1 MRKLPWYGWLG
12 LLTIVGSQ
20 AGVFARVDPFYHW
33 HTPIAWTGFILAAD
47 AFVWKRRGSSWIRNS
62 PAELLFAASVSV
74 PVWVD
79 LRDVQA
85 VSDSQLVLPRAA
97 RPAAGPLPGL
107 CVGVCDDP
115 ARDLRS
121 CRSRRVRARSARAT
135 GPARSSCTGAARR
148 AWVGERCGRR
158 DHGDGADRSSTRT
171 YLAAPVWLGF
181 ILLIDPLNAR
191 AGNESIIGDWA
202 RGHSDRL
209 VNLLAAGLIC
219 GVLWEFWN
227 YWSGTKWIYNV
238 PILPEVK
245 LFEMPVLGFG
255 GFPPFAVECFAIY
268 VAIRRLFWRS
278 AARPVG
284 V

>member
-1 MRKLPWYGWLG
+1 VRKLPWYGWLG

-74 PVWVD
+74 PVWVVFEMYNKYSIRNWYYLGLPD
-79 LRDVQA
+79 LLLVRYLGYVWAFATILPAIFEAADLVACVRDRRAPRDRLDPPPPVRLGA
-85 VSDSQLVLPRAA
+85 RGWVSV
-97 RPAAGPLPGL
+97 AAGAIMVMVPT
-107 CVGVCDDP
+107 VVH
-115 ARDLRS
+115 S
-121 CRSRRVRARSARAT
+121 
-135 GPARSSCTGAARR
+135 
-148 AWVGERCGRR
+148 
-158 DHGDGADRSSTRT
+158 T

-191 AGNESIIGDWA
+191 AGNESIAGDWA
-202 RGHSDRL
+202 RDHSDRL

-238 PILPEVK
+238 PILPEIK

>member
-1 MRKLPWYGWLG
+1 VRKLPWYGWIG
-12 LLTIVGSQ
+12 LLTIVASQ

-74 PVWVD
+74 PVWVVFEMYNKYSIHNWYYVGLPD
-79 LRDVQA
+79 LL
-85 VSDSQLVLPRAA
+85 LVRYLGYVWAFATILPAIFE
-97 RPAAGPLPGL
+97 AAGLVA
-107 CVGVCDDP
+107 C
-115 ARDLRS
+115 ARD
-121 CRSRRVRARSARAT
+121 
-135 GPARSSCTGAARR
+135 RR
-148 AWVGERCGRR
+148 APRDRLDPPSPVRLGTRGWVSVAA
-158 DHGDGADRSSTRT
+158 GAIMVMVPTVVHST

-191 AGNESIIGDWA
+191 AGNESITGDWA

-238 PILPEVK
+238 PILPEIK

>member
-1 MRKLPWYGWLG
+1 VRKLPWYGWLG

-20 AGVFARVDPFYHW
+20 VGVFARVDPFYHW

-74 PVWVD
+74 PVWGVFEMYNKYSIHNWYYLGLPD
-79 LRDVQA
+79 LLLVRYLGYVWAFATILPAIFEAADLVACARDRRAPRDRLDPPPPVRLGA
-85 VSDSQLVLPRAA
+85 RGWVSV
-97 RPAAGPLPGL
+97 AAGAIMVMVPT
-107 CVGVCDDP
+107 VVH
-115 ARDLRS
+115 S
-121 CRSRRVRARSARAT
+121 
-135 GPARSSCTGAARR
+135 
-148 AWVGERCGRR
+148 
-158 DHGDGADRSSTRT
+158 T

-191 AGNESIIGDWA
+191 AGNESITGDWA

-238 PILPEVK
+238 PILPAIK

>member
-1 MRKLPWYGWLG
+1 VRTLPWYGWIG

-74 PVWVD
+74 PVWVVFEMYNKYSIRNWYYLGLPD
-79 LRDVQA
+79 LLLVRYLGYVWAFATILPAIFEAADLVGCARDRRAPRDRLDPPPPVRLGTRGW
-85 VSDSQLVLPRAA
+85 VSV
-97 RPAAGPLPGL
+97 AAGAIMVMVPT
-107 CVGVCDDP
+107 VVH
-115 ARDLRS
+115 S
-121 CRSRRVRARSARAT
+121 
-135 GPARSSCTGAARR
+135 
-148 AWVGERCGRR
+148 
-158 DHGDGADRSSTRT
+158 T

-191 AGNESIIGDWA
+191 AGNESITGDWA

-238 PILPEVK
+238 PILPEIK

-268 VAIRRLFWRS
+268 VAVRRLFWRS

>member
-12 LLTIVGSQ
+12 LLTILGSQ

-74 PVWVD
+74 PVWVVFEMYNKYSIHNWYYLGLPD
-79 LRDVQA
+79 LLLVRYLGYVWAFATILPAIFEAADLVACARDRRAPRDRLDPPPPVRLGA
-85 VSDSQLVLPRAA
+85 RGWVSV
-97 RPAAGPLPGL
+97 AAGAIMVMVPT
-107 CVGVCDDP
+107 VVH
-115 ARDLRS
+115 S
-121 CRSRRVRARSARAT
+121 
-135 GPARSSCTGAARR
+135 
-148 AWVGERCGRR
+148 
-158 DHGDGADRSSTRT
+158 T

-191 AGNESIIGDWA
+191 AGNESITGDWA

-238 PILPEVK
+238 PILPEIK

>member
-1 MRKLPWYGWLG
+1 VRKLPWYGWLG

-74 PVWVD
+74 PVWVVFEMYNKYSIRNWYYLGLPD
-79 LRDVQA
+79 LLLVRYLGYVWAFATILPAIFEAADLVACARDRRTPRDRLDPPPPVRLGA
-85 VSDSQLVLPRAA
+85 RGWVSV
-97 RPAAGPLPGL
+97 AAGAIMVMVPT
-107 CVGVCDDP
+107 VVH
-115 ARDLRS
+115 S
-121 CRSRRVRARSARAT
+121 
-135 GPARSSCTGAARR
+135 
-148 AWVGERCGRR
+148 
-158 DHGDGADRSSTRT
+158 T

-191 AGNESIIGDWA
+191 AGNESIAGDWA

-238 PILPEVK
+238 PILPEIK

>member
-20 AGVFARVDPFYHW
+20 AGVFARADPFYHW

-74 PVWVD
+74 PVWVVFEMYNKYSIHNWYYLGLPD
-79 LRDVQA
+79 LLLVRYLGYVWAFATILPAIFEAADLVACARDRRAPRDRLDPPPPVRLGA
-85 VSDSQLVLPRAA
+85 RGWVSV
-97 RPAAGPLPGL
+97 AAGAIMVMVPT
-107 CVGVCDDP
+107 VVH
-115 ARDLRS
+115 S
-121 CRSRRVRARSARAT
+121 
-135 GPARSSCTGAARR
+135 
-148 AWVGERCGRR
+148 
-158 DHGDGADRSSTRT
+158 T

-191 AGNESIIGDWA
+191 AGNESITGDWA

-238 PILPEVK
+238 PILPEIK

>member
-12 LLTIVGSQ
+12 LLTILGSQ

-74 PVWVD
+74 PVWVVFEMYNKYSIHNWYYLGLPD
-79 LRDVQA
+79 LLLVRYLGYVWAFATIVPAIFEAADLVACARDRRAPRDRLDPPPPVRLGA
-85 VSDSQLVLPRAA
+85 RGWVSV
-97 RPAAGPLPGL
+97 AAGAIMVMVPT
-107 CVGVCDDP
+107 VVH
-115 ARDLRS
+115 S
-121 CRSRRVRARSARAT
+121 
-135 GPARSSCTGAARR
+135 
-148 AWVGERCGRR
+148 
-158 DHGDGADRSSTRT
+158 T

-191 AGNESIIGDWA
+191 AGNESITGDWA

-219 GVLWEFWN
+219 GGLWEFWN

>member
-1 MRKLPWYGWLG
+1 VRKLPWYGWLG

-74 PVWVD
+74 PVWVVFEMYNKYSIRNWYYLGLPD
-79 LRDVQA
+79 LLLVRYLGYVWAFATILPAIFESPALFACARTRRAPRDRLDPPPPVRLGA
-85 VSDSQLVLPRAA
+85 RGWVSV
-97 RPAAGPLPGL
+97 AAGAIMVMVPT
-107 CVGVCDDP
+107 VVH
-115 ARDLRS
+115 S
-121 CRSRRVRARSARAT
+121 
-135 GPARSSCTGAARR
+135 
-148 AWVGERCGRR
+148 
-158 DHGDGADRSSTRT
+158 T

-191 AGNESIIGDWA
+191 AGNESIAGDWA

-238 PILPEVK
+238 PILPEIK

>member
-1 MRKLPWYGWLG
+1 VRTLPWYGWIG

-74 PVWVD
+74 PVWVVFEMYNKYSIHNWYYLGLPELLLVRYLGYVWAFATILPAIFEAAD
-79 LRDVQA
+79 LVACARDRRAPRDRLDPLPPVRLGTRGW
-85 VSDSQLVLPRAA
+85 VSV
-97 RPAAGPLPGL
+97 AAGAIMVMVPT
-107 CVGVCDDP
+107 VVH
-115 ARDLRS
+115 S
-121 CRSRRVRARSARAT
+121 
-135 GPARSSCTGAARR
+135 
-148 AWVGERCGRR
+148 
-158 DHGDGADRSSTRT
+158 T

-191 AGNESIIGDWA
+191 AGNESITGDWA

-238 PILPEVK
+238 PILPEIK

-268 VAIRRLFWRS
+268 VAVRRLFWRS

>member
-1 MRKLPWYGWLG
+1 VRKLPWYGWLG

-74 PVWVD
+74 PVWVVFEMYNKYSIRNWYYLGLPD
-79 LRDVQA
+79 LLLVRYLGYVWAFATILPAIFEAADLVACACDRRAPRDRLDPPPPVRLGA
-85 VSDSQLVLPRAA
+85 RGWVSV
-97 RPAAGPLPGL
+97 AAGAIMVMVPT
-107 CVGVCDDP
+107 VVH
-115 ARDLRS
+115 S
-121 CRSRRVRARSARAT
+121 
-135 GPARSSCTGAARR
+135 
-148 AWVGERCGRR
+148 
-158 DHGDGADRSSTRT
+158 T

-191 AGNESIIGDWA
+191 AGNESIAGDWA
-202 RGHSDRL
+202 RDHSDRL

-238 PILPEVK
+238 PILPEIK

>member
-1 MRKLPWYGWLG
+1 VRLGARGW
-12 LLTIVGSQ
+12 
-20 AGVFARVDPFYHW
+20 
-33 HTPIAWTGFILAAD
+33 
-47 AFVWKRRGSSWIRNS
+47 
-62 PAELLFAASVSV
+62 VSV
-74 PVWVD
+74 
-79 LRDVQA
+79 
-85 VSDSQLVLPRAA
+85 
-97 RPAAGPLPGL
+97 AAGAIMVMVPT
-107 CVGVCDDP
+107 VVH
-115 ARDLRS
+115 S
-121 CRSRRVRARSARAT
+121 
-135 GPARSSCTGAARR
+135 
-148 AWVGERCGRR
+148 
-158 DHGDGADRSSTRT
+158 T
-171 YLAAPVWLGF
+171 YLAAPLWLGF

-191 AGNESIIGDWA
+191 AGNESIAGDWA

-238 PILPEVK
+238 PILPEIK

>member
-1 MRKLPWYGWLG
+1 VRKLPWYGWLG

-74 PVWVD
+74 PVWVVFEMYNKYSIRNWYYLGLPD
-79 LRDVQA
+79 LLLVRYLGYVWAFATILPAIFEAADLVACGRDRRAPRDRLDPPPPVRLGA
-85 VSDSQLVLPRAA
+85 RGWVSV
-97 RPAAGPLPGL
+97 AAGAIMVMVPT
-107 CVGVCDDP
+107 VVH
-115 ARDLRS
+115 S
-121 CRSRRVRARSARAT
+121 
-135 GPARSSCTGAARR
+135 
-148 AWVGERCGRR
+148 
-158 DHGDGADRSSTRT
+158 T

-191 AGNESIIGDWA
+191 AGNESIAGDWA
-202 RGHSDRL
+202 RDHSDRL

-238 PILPEVK
+238 PILPEIK

>member
-12 LLTIVGSQ
+12 LLTILGSQ

-74 PVWVD
+74 PVWVVFEMYNKYSIHNWYYLGLPD
-79 LRDVQA
+79 LLLVRYLGYVWAFATIVPAIFEAADLVACARDRRAPRDRLDPPPPVRLGA
-85 VSDSQLVLPRAA
+85 RGWVSV
-97 RPAAGPLPGL
+97 AAGAIMVMVPT
-107 CVGVCDDP
+107 VVH
-115 ARDLRS
+115 S
-121 CRSRRVRARSARAT
+121 
-135 GPARSSCTGAARR
+135 
-148 AWVGERCGRR
+148 
-158 DHGDGADRSSTRT
+158 T

-191 AGNESIIGDWA
+191 AGNESITGDWA

-238 PILPEVK
+238 PILPEIK